1 MIKFILVF
9 YIFINLSI
17 YSQTINLTNGEW
29 PPYFSQ
35 NMKNYG
41 LASNIITQSFENEN
55 IKVNYGFFPW
65 KRSIELAK
73 STKWNG
79 TVGWTK
85 TPEREKDFYFSEEPI
100 FKGKVVFFTLKSDYF
115 SWNSFDDLKNYKIGI
130 TNGYSYGNIFNFYL
144 DNKTLNIEVAN
155 EDILNFKKLFSKRI
169 DLFPIDLEVG
179 LYILNNYF
187 TKTERDLFTYH
198 PKSIDERNYYLLLS
212 KNPQN
217 KALMNKFNQ
226 GYKILKEN
234 KKINVLTD
242 NYKNYLYNN
251 NSSSVVK
258 LSFDY

>member
-1 MIKFILVF
+1 MIKFIFVF
-9 YIFINLSI
+9 SFFLNLSI

-41 LASNIITQSFENEN
+41 IASNIITKAFENEN

-85 TPEREKDFYFSEEPI
+85 TLGREDDFYYSEEPI
-100 FKGKVVFFTLKSDYF
+100 FKGKLVFFSLKSESF
-115 SWNSFDDLKNYKIGI
+115 NWNSFDDLKKFNIGL
-130 TNGYSYGNIFNFYL
+130 TNGYSYGNIFDFYL
-144 DNKTLNIEVAN
+144 DNKTLNIEIAN

-169 DLFPIDLEVG
+169 DIFPIDLEVG
-179 LYILNNYF
+179 MYILNNYF
-187 TKTERDLFTYH
+187 TQTERNLLTYH
-198 PKSIDERNYYLLLS
+198 SKSIDERSYYLLLS

-217 KALMNKFNQ
+217 KIFMNKFNQ
-226 GYKILKEN
+226 GYKTLKEN
-234 KKINVLTD
+234 KKFNVLTD
-242 NYKNYLYNN
+242 NYKSYLFIR
-251 NSSSVVK
+251 NSSLIK
-258 LSFDY
+258 DLTFR

>member
-41 LASNIITQSFENEN
+41 IASNIITQAFENEN

-187 TKTERDLFTYH
+187 TKT
-198 PKSIDERNYYLLLS
+198 
-212 KNPQN
+212 
-217 KALMNKFNQ
+217 
-226 GYKILKEN
+226 
-234 KKINVLTD
+234 
-242 NYKNYLYNN
+242 
-251 NSSSVVK
+251 
-258 LSFDY
+258 